1 MLAPNLTLY
10 EKLKRDF
17 GEVSYQKYVFKGIA
31 EFVANPPIVVDGDNY
46 NQFHNMGTLHNSV
59 EINIFNI
66 SKFNSERGV

>member
-1 MLAPNLTLY
+1 M
-10 EKLKRDF
+10 
-17 GEVSYQKYVFKGIA
+17 SYQKYVFKGIA